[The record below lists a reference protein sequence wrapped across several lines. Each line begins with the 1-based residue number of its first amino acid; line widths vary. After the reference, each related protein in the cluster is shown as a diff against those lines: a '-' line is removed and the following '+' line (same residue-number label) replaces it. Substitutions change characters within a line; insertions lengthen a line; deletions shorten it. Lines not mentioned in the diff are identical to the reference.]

1 MKTRIFN
8 FFLALICGA
17 LCRAQNNQSEE
28 ITLYNDSI
36 QLAGTLSIPTAA
48 KKPPLLI
55 FVHGSGNIDRN
66 GNQGPAL
73 QLGYLKALSDALN
86 ARGIATYRYDKRTSS
101 IENLKRM
108 KRISIQDYAD
118 DARLAIDEFTGDKR
132 FGGVHVL
139 GHSQG
144 SLVALLAGQ
153 EGLSSYTS
161 LAGASSTIDS
171 IIVEQIGNQLPPL
184 RNIAKQHF
192 EELSK
197 TDTILQ
203 VNPMLAQVF
212 AAPNQRFLK
221 NWSSYDPREKI
232 RQCTLP
238 TLIIQGLSDIQVPLK
253 EGLGLAQA
261 RNAAF
266 AELGTFQNLQE
277 EVNLPEEPLFLKD
290 QVNGREVQLALIPK
304 LNHIAKEVNSLTE
317 NQQSYSDP
325 SIPLSR
331 DLVEVIADFLNGLNE

>member
-1 MKTRIFN
+1 MKIKYYLP
-8 FFLALICGA
+8 FLSFLFVRMLFGQEF
-17 LCRAQNNQSEE
+17 LTEE
-28 ITLYNDSI
+28 LRLKNDSI
-36 QLAGTLSIPTAA
+36 LLPGTLSIPTAVE
-48 KKPPLLI
+48 KPPLLI

-73 QLGYLKALSDALN
+73 QLGYLKDLSDALN
-86 ARGIATYRYDKRTSS
+86 AKGIATYRYDKRTSS
-101 IENLKRM
+101 LDNLKRM
-108 KRISIQDYAD
+108 KKISIQDYVN
-118 DARLAIDEFTGDKR
+118 DAQLAVDHLGADKR
-132 FGGVHVL
+132 FSGVHVL

-144 SLVALLAGQ
+144 SLVGMLLRN
-153 EGLSSYTS
+153 ESLRSYIS

-221 NWSSYDPREKI
+221 DWAAFDPREKI
-232 RQCTLP
+232 RGVQVP

-325 SIPLSR
+325 SIPLSQ